1 MPRFEVTSL
10 LATPMLDVRQVR
22 CAGGCRHPEG
32 EECSA
37 HTRLVFPLRG
47 VYQRHVG
54 REISIADANHVL
66 LFNAGESYRVSHPV
80 AGGDDS
86 LVVGIDAEVLRSLA
100 ATGDLAPGPTVRFRR
115 QSLPVDAATQGAVVH
130 LQRGLRSGALDALG
144 AESAVLAL
152 ATRALGARDGA
163 RVRATPGRRRLVD
176 RAKLLL
182 AADPARRWSLAAIAA
197 AVGTTPLYLT
207 QSFRALE
214 GLPLYRY
221 QLRLRLARALDRV
234 AAGDDLATLAADL
247 GFSSHSHFTAAFR
260 QVHGQSPSAYRR
272 RLRARG

>member
-1 MPRFEVTSL
+1 MPRFAVSSL
-10 LATPMLDVRQVR
+10 LETPSVQVREVR

-37 HTRLVFPLRG
+37 RTQLVFPLRG

-54 REISIADANHVL
+54 RTLSVADANHVL
-66 LFNAGESYRVSHPV
+66 LFNAGEAYRVSHPV

-86 LVVGIDAEVLRSLA
+86 LVVGVDPGLLREVVAPSEV
-100 ATGDLAPGPTVRFRR
+100 APGESFRFRR
-115 QSLPVDAATQGAVVH
+115 QALPVDAATQAGVVRLRH
-130 LQRGLRSGALDALG
+130 ALRSGAADALA
-144 AESAVLAL
+144 AESSVLAL
-152 ATRALGARDGA
+152 VARALGQPDPA

-197 AVGTTPLYLT
+197 AVGTTPIYLT
-207 QSFRALE
+207 QSFRAIE

-221 QLRLRLARALDRV
+221 QLRLRLAHALDRV
-234 AAGDDLATLAADL
+234 LGGADLSTLAGEL

-260 QVHGQSPSAYRR
+260 QVHGQSPSAF
-272 RLRARG
+272 RARA

>member
-1 MPRFEVTSL
+1 MPQFAVSSL
-10 LATPMLDVRQVR
+10 LETPSVQVREVR

-37 HTRLVFPLRG
+37 RTQLVFPLRG

-54 REISIADANHVL
+54 RATSVADANHVL
-66 LFNAGESYRVSHPV
+66 LFNADEAYRVSHPV
-80 AGGDDS
+80 QGGDDS
-86 LVVGIDAEVLRSLA
+86 LVVRVDPALLHELIPATEV
-100 ATGDLAPGPTVRFRR
+100 APGEAVRFRR
-115 QSLPVDAATQGAVVH
+115 QALPVDAATQAAVIR
-130 LQRGLRSGALDALG
+130 LRRGLRAGTSDTLV

-152 ATRALGARDGA
+152 VARALRQPDPAS
-163 RVRATPGRRRLVD
+163 VRATPGRRRLVD

-182 AADPARRWSLAAIAA
+182 AADPAQRWSLAAIAA
-197 AVGTTPLYLT
+197 AVGSTPLYLT

-221 QLRLRLARALDRV
+221 QLRLRLAHALDRV
-234 AAGDDLATLAADL
+234 AAGEDLSTLATEL

-260 QVHGQSPSAYRR
+260 QVHGLSPSAYRR
-272 RLRARG
+272 TLPAHC